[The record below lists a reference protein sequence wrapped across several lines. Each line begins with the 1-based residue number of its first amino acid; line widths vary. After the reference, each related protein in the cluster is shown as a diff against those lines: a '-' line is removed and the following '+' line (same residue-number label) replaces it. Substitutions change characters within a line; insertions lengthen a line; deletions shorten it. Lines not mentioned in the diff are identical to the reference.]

1 MGACHTT
8 FNLFPCCGL
17 GMSLN
22 ILYLMPFNNNTFCSI
37 QKENVFPFLFLLF
50 LAHRLL
56 FSCRS
61 EFISNQNAI
70 DKRPILITS
79 PFAYLHINDCRL
91 CCFSA
96 AAAPSLCYC
105 SPHAATP
112 CLSLS
117 SRLHTCSLQ
126 LTFKGHFVISTIK
139 GNRLIV

>member
-1 MGACHTT
+1 M
-8 FNLFPCCGL
+8 F
-17 GMSLN
+17 S
-22 ILYLMPFNNNTFCSI
+22 
-37 QKENVFPFLFLLF
+37 LFLSF

-70 DKRPILITS
+70 DKHPILITS
-79 PFAYLHINDCRL
+79 LFAYLHINDCRL

-96 AAAPSLCYC
+96 AAAPSHCYC

-112 CLSLS
+112 CLPLS

-126 LTFKGHFVISTIK
+126 LTFKGRHFIISTIK
-139 GNRLIV
+139 GNRLIVWFGIKIKCISISTNLSNQDTDFFFLLSFLQRSTQYA